1 MRKIGIVF
9 AVVFVMSWMF
19 SLFCMHAAGQAGGK
33 MERFE
38 AEDGNV
44 GNEVE
49 ESGIRQQV
57 SGQMAAK
64 TALEAMLSENGQTA
78 DWNLNGDGQNGGKTT
93 EWNGNSHSADQGDG
107 EFVPDANVPDQNQM
121 EPADSQQQARRADS
135 ESPAKA
141 RSRRIILERYGV
153 RTYLS
158 VEDYLPGVM
167 VCQTGPEM
175 GLEALK
181 CQAVIA
187 RTYIYRQM
195 GEREEIQE
203 EELDLDYLG
212 DYTAQAGKTLTLH
225 QKEVLAKRLE
235 QCRQAAEATAGA
247 VMKYEDRYI
256 LPLFHERSAGRTRTG
271 EADYP
276 YLQSVESK
284 WDVMGSDGNRTLQEP
299 QQNRLPGG
307 ESKTGTGI
315 GTGGAKETGAG
326 VSEVSFSLSEFARR
340 ISNLSDAPSL
350 DLDRLSSEIQI
361 VKRDDAGYVLQ
372 IKIGPRTYT
381 GDDVQYALDLPSTC
395 FTINTRTSGTITV
408 TSKGRGHGYGLS
420 QNGAQAMAEDGWNY
434 TDILNYYY
442 KNISL
447 VTE

>member
-1 MRKIGIVF
+1 MRKIGIVA
-9 AVVFVMSWMF
+9 AVVFVASWMF
-19 SLFCMHAAGQAGGK
+19 SLLCMHAAGQAGWK
-33 MERFE
+33 MEE
-38 AEDGNV
+38 ENQNV
-44 GNEVE
+44 ISESVVYENNQKGSE
-49 ESGIRQQV
+49 E
-57 SGQMAAK
+57 
-64 TALEAMLSENGQTA
+64 TAG
-78 DWNLNGDGQNGGKTT
+78 
-93 EWNGNSHSADQGDG
+93 WNGNSHSVDQGDG
-107 EFVPDANVPDQNQM
+107 EVY
-121 EPADSQQQARRADS
+121 
-135 ESPAKA
+135 
-141 RSRRIILERYGV
+141 SRRIILERYGV

-175 GLEALK
+175 GMEALK

-195 GEREEIQE
+195 GDREEIQE

-212 DYTAQAGKTLTLH
+212 DDTARAGNTLTVH
-225 QKEVLAKRLE
+225 QKEELAKRLE
-235 QCRQAAEATAGA
+235 QCRQAAEATAGV

-284 WDVMGSDGNRTLQEP
+284 WDVVGSE
-299 QQNRLPGG
+299 
-307 ESKTGTGI
+307 
-315 GTGGAKETGAG
+315 
-326 VSEVSFSLSEFARR
+326 SEVSFRSSEFAQR
-340 ISNLSDAPSL
+340 IKNFSDAPSL
-350 DLDRLSSEIQI
+350 DPERLSSEIQI

-381 GDDVQYALDLPSTC
+381 GDDVQYALELPSTC
-395 FTINTRTSGTITV
+395 FTIDTRTSGTIAVTV
-408 TSKGRGHGYGLS
+408 KGCGHGYGLS
-420 QNGAQAMAEDGWNY
+420 QNGAQAMAEEGWSY
-434 TDILNYYY
+434 SDILNYYY

>member
-1 MRKIGIVF
+1 MRKIGIVA
-9 AVVFVMSWMF
+9 AVVFVASWMF
-19 SLFCMHAAGQAGGK
+19 SLLCMHAAGQAGGTVK
-33 MERFE
+33 EENGSVVSGESVLDGYGQTGVER
-38 AEDGNV
+38 
-44 GNEVE
+44 
-49 ESGIRQQV
+49 SV
-57 SGQMAAK
+57 SGQAAGWDSNGDSQDSGK
-64 TALEAMLSENGQTA
+64 TAV
-78 DWNLNGDGQNGGKTT
+78 
-93 EWNGNSHSADQGDG
+93 WNGNSHSADQGDG
-107 EFVPDANVPDQNQM
+107 EAY
-121 EPADSQQQARRADS
+121 
-135 ESPAKA
+135 
-141 RSRRIILERYGV
+141 SRRIILERYGV

-175 GLEALK
+175 GMEALK

-195 GEREEIQE
+195 GDREEIQE

-212 DYTAQAGKTLTLH
+212 DDTALAGNTLTVH
-225 QKEVLAKRLE
+225 QKEELAKRLE
-235 QCRQAAEATAGA
+235 QCRQAAETTAGV

-276 YLQSVESK
+276 YLQSVESR
-284 WDVMGSDGNRTLQEP
+284 WDVED
-299 QQNRLPGG
+299 
-307 ESKTGTGI
+307 
-315 GTGGAKETGAG
+315 GGAEIRTADGDATG
-326 VSEVSFSLSEFARR
+326 VSEVSFSLSEFAQR
-340 ISNLSDAPSL
+340 IKNLSDAPSL
-350 DLDRLSSEIQI
+350 DPERLSSEIQI

-395 FTINTRTSGTITV
+395 FTIDTRISGTIAVTV
-408 TSKGRGHGYGLS
+408 KGCGHGYGLS
-420 QNGAQAMAEDGWNY
+420 QNGAQAMAEEGWSY
-434 TDILNYYY
+434 SDILNYYY

>member
-9 AVVFVMSWMF
+9 AVVFVVSWMF
-19 SLFCMHAAGQAGGK
+19 SLFCMHAAGQAGERSLGENRNVVSGETISDGQAG
-33 MERFE
+33 MER
-38 AEDGNV
+38 
-44 GNEVE
+44 
-49 ESGIRQQV
+49 SV
-57 SGQMAAK
+57 SGQV
-64 TALEAMLSENGQTA
+64 A
-78 DWNLNGDGQNGGKTT
+78 DWSLNGDSQSSGKTDG
-93 EWNGNSHSADQGDG
+93 WNGNSHSEDQGDG
-107 EFVPDANVPDQNQM
+107 ESVPDSNVPGQQVNQM
-121 EPADSQQQARRADS
+121 GPDSNVTDQQQANQARPDS
-135 ESPAKA
+135 AAKA
-141 RSRRIILERYGV
+141 RSRRVILERYGV

-175 GLEALK
+175 GMEALK

-212 DYTAQAGKTLTLH
+212 DYTAQAGKTLTVH
-225 QKEVLAKRLE
+225 QKEELAKRLE
-235 QCRQAAEATAGA
+235 QCKQAADATAGT
-247 VMKYEDRYI
+247 VMKYEGRYI

-284 WDVMGSDGNRTLQEP
+284 WDVMGSNENGKSQELQQGN
-299 QQNRLPGG
+299 
-307 ESKTGTGI
+307 ESETETGTV
-315 GTGGAKETGAG
+315 AVKETGAG
-326 VSEVSFSLSEFARR
+326 VLEVSFSPSEFVQR
-340 ISNLSDAPSL
+340 IKNLSDAPAL
-350 DLDRLSSEIQI
+350 DPDRISSEIQI

-381 GDDVQYALDLPSTC
+381 GDDVQYALNLPSTC

-408 TSKGRGHGYGLS
+408 TVKGRGHGYGLS
-420 QNGAQAMAEDGWNY
+420 QNGAQAMAEEGWSY
-434 TDILNYYY
+434 SDILNYYY

-447 VTE
+447 ATE

>member
-1 MRKIGIVF
+1 MRKIGIV
-9 AVVFVMSWMF
+9 AAGGFVASWMF
-19 SLFCMHAAGQAGGK
+19 SLFCMHAAGQAGGTVK
-33 MERFE
+33 EE
-38 AEDGNV
+38 NGSVVSGESVLDGY
-44 GNEVE
+44 GQTEVE
-49 ESGIRQQV
+49 RSV
-57 SGQMAAK
+57 SGQTTGWDSNGDSQDSGK
-64 TALEAMLSENGQTA
+64 TAG
-78 DWNLNGDGQNGGKTT
+78 
-93 EWNGNSHSADQGDG
+93 WNGNSHSADQGDG
-107 EFVPDANVPDQNQM
+107 EAY
-121 EPADSQQQARRADS
+121 
-135 ESPAKA
+135 
-141 RSRRIILERYGV
+141 SRRIILERYGV

-175 GLEALK
+175 GMEALK

-212 DYTAQAGKTLTLH
+212 DDTARAGNTLTVH
-225 QKEVLAKRLE
+225 QKEELAKRLE
-235 QCRQAAEATAGA
+235 QCRQAAETTAGV

-284 WDVMGSDGNRTLQEP
+284 WDVVGNDGNKTSQEQQGSELETRT
-299 QQNRLPGG
+299 GAG
-307 ESKTGTGI
+307 A
-315 GTGGAKETGAG
+315 AKEVAAG
-326 VSEVSFSLSEFARR
+326 VSEVSFSLSEFAQR
-340 ISNLSDAPSL
+340 IKNLSDAPSL
-350 DLDRLSSEIQI
+350 DPGRISSEIQI

-381 GDDVQYALDLPSTC
+381 GDDVQYALDLPSSC
-395 FTINTRTSGTITV
+395 FTIDTRTSGTITV
-408 TSKGRGHGYGLS
+408 TVKGRGHGYGLS
-420 QNGAQAMAEDGWNY
+420 QNGAQAMAEEGWSY
-434 TDILNYYY
+434 SDILNYYY

-447 VTE
+447 MTE

>member
-19 SLFCMHAAGQAGGK
+19 SLFCMHAAGQAGGT
-33 MERFE
+33 
-38 AEDGNV
+38 
-44 GNEVE
+44 VE
-49 ESGIRQQV
+49 EENGSAVSGSSVWDGYGQTGLERSV
-57 SGQMAAK
+57 SGQVA
-64 TALEAMLSENGQTA
+64 G
-78 DWNLNGDGQNGGKTT
+78 WNLNGDSQDRGKTAG
-93 EWNGNSHSADQGDG
+93 WNGNSHSADQGDG
-107 EFVPDANVPDQNQM
+107 ASAPELNVAGQQQADQSGTDSNVPDQQANQG
-121 EPADSQQQARRADS
+121 EPDSAV
-135 ESPAKA
+135 KT
-141 RSRRIILERYGV
+141 RSRRIILERYGI

-181 CQAVIA
+181 CQAVTA

-212 DYTAQAGKTLTLH
+212 DYTAQAGKTLTVH
-225 QKEVLAKRLE
+225 QKEELAKRLE
-235 QCRQAAEATAGA
+235 QCRQAAEATAGT

-256 LPLFHERSAGRTRTG
+256 LPLFHERSAGRTRNG

-284 WDVMGSDGNRTLQEP
+284 WDVAGNDGRWTSWESQQSREQES
-299 QQNRLPGG
+299 
-307 ESKTGTGI
+307 ESGTGTGI
-315 GTGGAKETGAG
+315 EAGAATGTEKGIAAG
-326 VSEVSFSLSEFARR
+326 VSETSFSLSEFAQR
-340 ISNLSDAPSL
+340 IKNLSDAPSL
-350 DLDRLSSEIQI
+350 DPDRLSSEIQV

-395 FTINTRTSGTITV
+395 FTMDLKTPGRISV
-408 TSKGRGHGYGLS
+408 TAKGRGHGYGLS
-420 QNGAQAMAEDGWNY
+420 QNGAQAMAEEGWSY
-434 TDILNYYY
+434 TDILKYYY
-442 KNISL
+442 KNIVI

>member
-1 MRKIGIVF
+1 MRKIGIV
-9 AVVFVMSWMF
+9 AVVVFVASWMF
-19 SLFCMHAAGQAGGK
+19 SLFCMHAAGQAGGT
-33 MERFE
+33 
-38 AEDGNV
+38 
-44 GNEVE
+44 VE
-49 ESGIRQQV
+49 EENGSVVSGESVLDGYGQTGVERSV
-57 SGQMAAK
+57 SGQAAGWDSNGDRQDSGK
-64 TALEAMLSENGQTA
+64 TAG
-78 DWNLNGDGQNGGKTT
+78 
-93 EWNGNSHSADQGDG
+93 WNGNSHSADQGDR
-107 EFVPDANVPDQNQM
+107 EVY
-121 EPADSQQQARRADS
+121 
-135 ESPAKA
+135 
-141 RSRRIILERYGV
+141 SRRIILERYGV

-175 GLEALK
+175 GQEALK

-195 GEREEIQE
+195 GERVEIQE

-225 QKEVLAKRLE
+225 QKEELAKRLE
-235 QCRQAAEATAGA
+235 QCRQAAEATAGT

-284 WDVMGSDGNRTLQEP
+284 WDIMGNDGNKTLQE
-299 QQNRLPGG
+299 QQGSEL
-307 ESKTGTGI
+307 ETGTGA
-315 GTGGAKETGAG
+315 GAAKEAAAG
-326 VSEVSFSLSEFARR
+326 VSEVSFSLSEFAQR
-340 ISNLSDAPSL
+340 IKNLSDAPSL
-350 DLDRLSSEIQI
+350 DPDRISSEIQI

-381 GDDVQYALDLPSTC
+381 GDDVQYALDLPSSC
-395 FTINTRTSGTITV
+395 FTIDTRTSGTITV
-408 TSKGRGHGYGLS
+408 TVKGRGHGYGLS
-420 QNGAQAMAEDGWNY
+420 QNGAQAMAEEGWSY
-434 TDILNYYY
+434 SDILNYYY

-447 VTE
+447 MTE

>member
-1 MRKIGIVF
+1 MRKIGIV
-9 AVVFVMSWMF
+9 AVVVFVASWMF
-19 SLFCMHAAGQAGGK
+19 SLFCMHAAGQAGGT
-33 MERFE
+33 
-38 AEDGNV
+38 
-44 GNEVE
+44 VE
-49 ESGIRQQV
+49 EENGSVVSGESVLDGYGQTEGERSV
-57 SGQMAAK
+57 SGQTTGWDSNGDSQDSGK
-64 TALEAMLSENGQTA
+64 TAG
-78 DWNLNGDGQNGGKTT
+78 
-93 EWNGNSHSADQGDG
+93 WNGNSHSADQGDG
-107 EFVPDANVPDQNQM
+107 EAY
-121 EPADSQQQARRADS
+121 
-135 ESPAKA
+135 
-141 RSRRIILERYGV
+141 SRRIILERYGV

-175 GLEALK
+175 GMEALK

-212 DYTAQAGKTLTLH
+212 DDTARAGNTLTVH
-225 QKEVLAKRLE
+225 QKEELAKRLE
-235 QCRQAAEATAGA
+235 QCRQAAETTAGV

-284 WDVMGSDGNRTLQEP
+284 WDVVGSDGNKTSQEQQGSELETRT
-299 QQNRLPGG
+299 GAG
-307 ESKTGTGI
+307 A
-315 GTGGAKETGAG
+315 AKEVAAG
-326 VSEVSFSLSEFARR
+326 VSEVSFSLSEFAQR
-340 ISNLSDAPSL
+340 IKNFSDAPSL
-350 DLDRLSSEIQI
+350 DPERLSSDIQI

-395 FTINTRTSGTITV
+395 FTIDTRTSEKIKVTV
-408 TSKGRGHGYGLS
+408 KGCGHGYGLS
-420 QNGAQAMAEDGWNY
+420 QNGAQAMAEEGWSY
-434 TDILNYYY
+434 SDILNYYY

-447 VTE
+447 MTE

>member
-1 MRKIGIVF
+1 MRKIGIV
-9 AVVFVMSWMF
+9 AVVVFVASWMF
-19 SLFCMHAAGQAGGK
+19 SLFCMHAAGQAGGTVK
-33 MERFE
+33 EENGSVVSGESVLDGYAQTGVER
-38 AEDGNV
+38 
-44 GNEVE
+44 
-49 ESGIRQQV
+49 SV
-57 SGQMAAK
+57 SGQAAGWDSNGDSQDSGK
-64 TALEAMLSENGQTA
+64 TAV
-78 DWNLNGDGQNGGKTT
+78 
-93 EWNGNSHSADQGDG
+93 WNGNSHSADQGDG
-107 EFVPDANVPDQNQM
+107 EVY
-121 EPADSQQQARRADS
+121 
-135 ESPAKA
+135 
-141 RSRRIILERYGV
+141 SRRIILERYGV

-175 GLEALK
+175 GMEALK

-212 DYTAQAGKTLTLH
+212 DDTAQAGKTLTVH
-225 QKEVLAKRLE
+225 QKEELAERLE

-284 WDVMGSDGNRTLQEP
+284 WDVVGS
-299 QQNRLPGG
+299 
-307 ESKTGTGI
+307 ESEK
-315 GTGGAKETGAG
+315 
-326 VSEVSFSLSEFARR
+326 SFHLSEFAQR
-340 ISNLSDAPSL
+340 IKHLSDVPSL
-350 DLDRLSSEIQI
+350 DPDRIPSEIQI

-381 GDDVQYALDLPSTC
+381 GDDVQYALDLPSSC
-395 FTINTRTSGTITV
+395 FTIDTRTSGTITV
-408 TSKGRGHGYGLS
+408 TVKGRGHGYGLS
-420 QNGAQAMAEDGWNY
+420 QNGAQAMAEEGWSY
-434 TDILNYYY
+434 SDILNYYY

-447 VTE
+447 MTE

>member
-1 MRKIGIVF
+1 MRKIGIV
-9 AVVFVMSWMF
+9 AVVVFVASWMF
-19 SLFCMHAAGQAGGK
+19 SLFCMHAAGQAGGTVK
-33 MERFE
+33 EE
-38 AEDGNV
+38 NGSVVSGESVLDGYGRSV
-44 GNEVE
+44 
-49 ESGIRQQV
+49 SGQAAGWNANGDSQV
-57 SGQMAAK
+57 SGK
-64 TALEAMLSENGQTA
+64 TAG
-78 DWNLNGDGQNGGKTT
+78 
-93 EWNGNSHSADQGDG
+93 WNGNSHSADQGDG
-107 EFVPDANVPDQNQM
+107 EAY
-121 EPADSQQQARRADS
+121 
-135 ESPAKA
+135 
-141 RSRRIILERYGV
+141 SRRIILERYGV

-175 GLEALK
+175 GMEALK

-212 DYTAQAGKTLTLH
+212 DDTARAGNTLTVH
-225 QKEVLAKRLE
+225 QKEELAKRLE
-235 QCRQAAEATAGA
+235 QCRQAAETTAGV

-284 WDVMGSDGNRTLQEP
+284 WDIVGSESEASFRSSEFAQRRT
-299 QQNRLPGG
+299 GAG
-307 ESKTGTGI
+307 A
-315 GTGGAKETGAG
+315 AKEVAAG
-326 VSEVSFSLSEFARR
+326 VSEVSFSLSEFAQR
-340 ISNLSDAPSL
+340 IKNLSDAPSL
-350 DLDRLSSEIQI
+350 DPGRISSEIQI

-381 GDDVQYALDLPSTC
+381 GDDVQDALDLPSTC
-395 FTINTRTSGTITV
+395 FTIDTRTSGTIAVTV
-408 TSKGRGHGYGLS
+408 KGRGHGYGLS
-420 QNGAQAMAEDGWNY
+420 QNGAQAMAEEGWSY
-434 TDILNYYY
+434 SDILNYYY

-447 VTE
+447 MTE

>member
-9 AVVFVMSWMF
+9 VVVFVASWMF
-19 SLFCMHAAGQAGGK
+19 SLFCMHAAGQAGEGERGEPSFVETGASGDTEFGK
-33 MERFE
+33 VLLGE
-38 AEDGNV
+38 A
-44 GNEVE
+44 
-49 ESGIRQQV
+49 
-57 SGQMAAK
+57 A
-64 TALEAMLSENGQTA
+64 ENG
-78 DWNLNGDGQNGGKTT
+78 NGQSASGRVAGWSLDGTGQGTGDAAGWT
-93 EWNGNSHSADQGDG
+93 GNAHSADQGDG
-107 EFVPDANVPDQNQM
+107 EIVTDANAPDQQVNQG
-121 EPADSQQQARRADS
+121 ETDSA
-135 ESPAKA
+135 AKA

-212 DYTAQAGKTLTLH
+212 DYGVQDGNALTVR
-225 QKEVLAKRLE
+225 QKEQLAKRLE
-235 QCRQAAEATAGA
+235 QCRQAAEATSG
-247 VMKYEDRYI
+247 VGMKYEDRYI

-284 WDVMGSDGNRTLQEP
+284 WDVIGNDAE
-299 QQNRLPGG
+299 
-307 ESKTGTGI
+307 
-315 GTGGAKETGAG
+315 A
-326 VSEVSFSLSEFARR
+326 SFRMSEFAER
-340 ISNLSDAPSL
+340 IGRLSDAPSL
-350 DLDRLSSEIQI
+350 DPDRLSSEIQV

-381 GDDVQYALDLPSTC
+381 GDDVQYALELPSTC
-395 FTINTRTSGTITV
+395 FAMDLKTADRITV
-408 TSKGRGHGYGLS
+408 STKGRGHGYGLS
-420 QNGAQAMAEDGWNY
+420 QNGAQAMAEEGWSY
-434 TDILNYYY
+434 SDILNYYY
-442 KNISL
+442 KNIVL